1 MKPIQKIIRSLYGI
15 GHAFNQANILAW
27 YLKKYELENGVL
39 TYSYNNG
46 TDFVSQDLQNLIEPT
61 TNLDPDYMKLGV
73 VVTANYLAVKV
84 GVSPHSVKLSY
95 RLKSGELHLIEPDEY
110 NVVYE
115 SLIAFNPWKK
125 AQTIEKRQKLIMA
138 LSNYFI
144 RMPKR
149 IFNNYTYLVD
159 KYNNLEF

>member
-1 MKPIQKIIRSLYGI
+1 MKPIEKIIRSLYGI
-15 GHAFNQANILAW
+15 GTLFNQANVLAW
-27 YLKKYELENGVL
+27 YFLRHEPETGILK
-39 TYSYNNG
+39 YNPNYG

-61 TNLDPDYMKLGV
+61 TNLDPDYMELGV

-84 GVSPHSVKLSY
+84 GVSPFSVKLTY
-95 RLKSGELHLIEPDEY
+95 ALKSGELHRVEPDDY
-110 NVVYE
+110 NIAYE
-115 SLIAFNPWKK
+115 GWMAFNPWKK
-125 AQTIEKRQKLIMA
+125 AQTIEKKQKLIMA

-149 IFNNYTYLVD
+149 IFRNYTYLID

>member
-1 MKPIQKIIRSLYGI
+1 MEAKDKIIRSLYGI
-15 GHAFNQANILAW
+15 GQAFNQANVLAW
-27 YLKKYELENGVL
+27 YLKRHKLETGILKYDPN
-39 TYSYNNG
+39 YG

-84 GVSPHSVKLSY
+84 GVSPFSVKLTY
-95 RLKSGELHLIEPDEY
+95 ALKSGELHRVEPDDY
-110 NVVYE
+110 NIAYE
-115 SLIAFNPWKK
+115 GWMAFNPWKK
-125 AQTIEKRQKLIMA
+125 AQTIEKKQKLIMA

-149 IFNNYTYLVD
+149 IFRNYTYLID